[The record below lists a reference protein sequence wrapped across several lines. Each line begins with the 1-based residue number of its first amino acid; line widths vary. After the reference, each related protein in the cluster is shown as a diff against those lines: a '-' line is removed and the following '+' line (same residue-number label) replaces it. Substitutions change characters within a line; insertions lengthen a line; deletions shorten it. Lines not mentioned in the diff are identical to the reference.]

1 MKQKRFVCYIVALL
15 MLTMIAAGCGNGDS
29 NSEADDNGVT
39 GNNEVEVSTSGDVT
53 SYDEAVMAG
62 ELNVGDDLV
71 TQTMLIN
78 EGIAEEDVV
87 KLAEKIA
94 NELKEEYPDKR
105 VNVQAV
111 QDGNNLANILLE

>member
-1 MKQKRFVCYIVALL
+1 
-15 MLTMIAAGCGNGDS
+15 MIAAGCGNGDS
-29 NSEADDNGVT
+29 NSGADDNGV
-39 GNNEVEVSTSGDVT
+39 EVSTNGDVI

>member
-1 MKQKRFVCYIVALL
+1 MKQKRFMCYIVAFL
-15 MLTMIAAGCGNGDS
+15 MLTMIAAGCGNGASD
-29 NSEADDNGVT
+29 SEAD
-39 GNNEVEVSTSGDVT
+39 GNGDVI
-53 SYDEAVMAG
+53 SFEEAVIDG